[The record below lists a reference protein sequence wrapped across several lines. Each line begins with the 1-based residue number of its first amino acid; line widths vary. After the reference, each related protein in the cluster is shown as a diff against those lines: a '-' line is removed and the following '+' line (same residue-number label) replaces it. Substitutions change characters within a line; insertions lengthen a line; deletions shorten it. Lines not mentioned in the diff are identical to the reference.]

1 MIKKKLMLHKKF
13 FLPSMPEVLAHA
25 FLSFH
30 PVHNITTEVKDVR
43 GNRDLNTSDSQ
54 HYNHNYTVAK

>member
-1 MIKKKLMLHKKF
+1 
-13 FLPSMPEVLAHA
+13 MPEVLAHI

-43 GNRDLNTSDSQ
+43 GNRDLNTSDSHSITLALLQ
-54 HYNHNYTVAK
+54 ICITIYLHIVIP